1 MEMGMICGSLAQQ
14 RSTHRFVRSLSHGFT
29 ALELVVVVAIGMIL
43 AAVAIP
49 VVQNT
54 LRTLAM
60 RSAITS
66 LTGAISSTRYQP
78 IFSGCKTQAV
88 FTKSSY
94 SYQVQSQA
102 PAINGQACLAAY
114 APVGQPVPLQ
124 GRGTALS
131 ADITLTFS
139 PGGGATST
147 PAANPIQMTITF
159 PGTSLPAKQI
169 RVSTY
174 GNITVTP

>member
-14 RSTHRFVRSLSHGFT
+14 RSRQRFVRSLSHGFT
-29 ALELVVVVAIGMIL
+29 ALELVVVVAIEMIL
-43 AAVAIP
+43 AAVTIP

-54 LRTLAM
+54 LRNLAM
-60 RSAITS
+60 RSAIAF
-66 LTGAISSTRYQP
+66 LTGAISSTRYQA

-139 PGGGATST
+139 PGGGG
-147 PAANPIQMTITF
+147 PALL
-159 PGTSLPAKQI
+159 LPT
-169 RVSTY
+169 RFR
-174 GNITVTP
+174 